1 MVTLRD
7 VALKAG
13 VSPKTVSRV
22 VNEDPAVSE
31 ETRASVLTVIRDLN
45 YVPDHAA
52 RMMRTATSDL
62 VGLMTDVIATTPT
75 TIDIVRGAQ
84 AALRAAGR
92 TMLIANSEG
101 DRDLERE
108 FWRRFRGHKASGV
121 IYATMYHRPLD
132 FGSPDF
138 ERPIVLANCFS
149 TRGDRV
155 AIVPDDE
162 GGGYAQAAHLLK
174 LGHRRIGLV
183 TLNPVIRAT
192 VLRGAG
198 HRTAFV
204 EAGVA
209 FDMALEVPGF
219 VGSVEA
225 ESLVAYDAAMEM
237 LRRPDRPTAI
247 ICGNDKIAIQVFSA
261 AASLGLSVPDDLS
274 VMGFD
279 DMTVIS
285 EVLRPRLTTVALP
298 YFEIG
303 RLAVQELIAAG
314 ERRPLNRAPI
324 LVPCPL
330 VERESCRP
338 IG

>member
-7 VALKAG
+7 VAAKAG

-22 VNEDPAVSE
+22 VNDDPAVNA
-31 ETRASVLTVIRDLN
+31 ETREAVLAVIRDLN

-75 TIDIVRGAQ
+75 TIDLVRGAQ
-84 AALRAAGR
+84 AALRESGR

-101 DRDLERE
+101 DRALERD
-108 FWRRFRGHKASGV
+108 FWRMFRGHKAAGV

-149 TRGDRV
+149 TRGDRPAV
-155 AIVPDDE
+155 VPDDE
-162 GGGYAQAAHLLK
+162 GGGYAQAAHLLS
-174 LGHRRIGLV
+174 LGHRRIGIL

-204 EAGVA
+204 EAGVG
-209 FDMALEVPGF
+209 FDPGFEVPAF
-219 VGSVEA
+219 VGPVEN
-225 ESLVAYDAAMEM
+225 ETMVGYDAA
-237 LRRPDRPTAI
+237 LALLSRSDRPTAI
-247 ICGNDKIAIQVFSA
+247 ICGNDKIAIQVYA
-261 AASLGLSVPDDLS
+261 AASTLGLAVPDDLS
-274 VMGFD
+274 VMGYD
-279 DMTVIS
+279 DMRVIS
-285 EVLRPRLTTVALP
+285 ETLRPRLTTVALP
-298 YFEIG
+298 YYEIG
-303 RLAVQELIAAG
+303 RAAVALLDDPTAL
-314 ERRPLNRAPI
+314 RRSGGI
-324 LVPCPL
+324 HLVPCPL
-330 VERESCRP
+330 VERESCRALV
-338 IG
+338 